1 LNHGIDLS
9 ADGKTLFV
17 SSSSTVF
24 AYPYDSKA
32 GTVGERK
39 TIITGMLSGGHST
52 RTILTSK
59 KNPDVLVVSVGSNGN
74 IDTSTSQI
82 TYGRSQLRTFSIA
95 KITQASVAYT
105 AGEVLGWGLRNSVG
119 VTENPVTGGIVSFT
133 SLCFGDTGVVR
144 ANPLRLVVC
153 GKQCRQH
160 EQEQRRHSQHES
172 LRGTQLPW
180 HPECDDPQQRE
191 HQGWHSVRHWDG

>member
-1 LNHGIDLS
+1 
-9 ADGKTLFV
+9 
-17 SSSSTVF
+17 
-24 AYPYDSKA
+24 
-32 GTVGERK
+32 
-39 TIITGMLSGGHST
+39 MLSGGHST

-180 HPECDDPQQRE
+180 HPECDVCRTWRQLRVPGLLRSLGPDCDPQQRE